1 MGLKPHQWKP
11 GQSGNPGGRRKKP
24 LIVEALEEIGAAN
37 DSAKARKVAERL
49 YSSALQGSVPAA
61 KLIVEYLHGKPKRAE
76 EAQKEPPKLTREQVD
91 AQLAELLKDQGLRD
105 RLAKLLTPDAKVI
118 Q

>member
-1 MGLKPHQWKP
+1 MGLKPFQP

-37 DSAKARKVAERL
+37 DSEKAKKVAARL

-76 EAQKEPPKLTREQVD
+76 EDAKKEPTLTKDQVD
-91 AQLAELLKDQGLRD
+91 RQLAELLRD
-105 RLAKLLTPDAKVI
+105 PQLKQRLAKLMAPDGDVI